1 MKAKEAK
8 MIAQNLL
15 ACTAETIAYELGDAI
30 DRGHY
35 DEVDDSTDA
44 EIKKVQK
51 ALIKL
56 VGWNPDYFDFSE
68 SEVA

>member
-15 ACTAETIAYELGDAI
+15 APTAEEIAYEIGDAI
-30 DRGHY
+30 DREGY
-35 DEVDDSTDA
+35 DLDGLSDA

-56 VGWNPDYFDFSE
+56 VGF
-68 SEVA
+68 

>member
-35 DEVDDSTDA
+35 DEVDDLTDA

-56 VGWNPDYFDFSE
+56 VGF
-68 SEVA
+68 